1 MSRPFFS
8 SSRLSAVLVALTLFV
23 SGCKVGQN
31 YQRPTV
37 QLPEQFGQRS
47 KFDTT
52 SVALIPWRQFF
63 RDTELQNLIGT
74 ALANNFD
81 LQIAI
86 KRIEE
91 NQAYVRQTRYALLPA
106 VNAQIAASTVTPS
119 RNSLNGLSLENFIGT
134 RHLEDYSANLSLAWE
149 VDIWGRIRRQ
159 NEATLAQFLQTEE
172 AAKAV
177 RTNLVASVATG
188 YFNVLLLDAQLDVAK
203 RNVALGDS
211 IVRLVRFQKKSG
223 DVTELAV
230 QQAEVQRQTAD
241 LLRSQLEQALVI
253 EQNGIR
259 QLLGDW
265 PGAIARSSQL
275 TTYPLADTLLVGV
288 PAQLLANRPDVRTSE
303 LGLVAA
309 NARAGVAEASLYPAL
324 TITGSGGLNSFQA
337 GNWFA
342 LPNSLFYNLAAGLVQ
357 PVFGRR
363 QLKTQLDVS
372 RIQRE
377 AALIQ
382 FRQSLNTAVTDVS
395 NALVRNEKLQEQERI
410 ATTRAQTVQGA
421 INNAKLLFKSGMAT
435 YLEVITAQSNALQA
449 ELTLA
454 DIKRQRLGA
463 MVDVYRSLGG
473 GWR

>member
-1 MSRPFFS
+1 M
-8 SSRLSAVLVALTLFV
+8 
-23 SGCKVGQN
+23 
-31 YQRPTV
+31 
-37 QLPEQFGQRS
+37 PEQFRGRS
-47 KFDTT
+47 QSDTT

-74 ALANNFD
+74 ALTNNFD
-81 LQIAI
+81 LQVAL

-134 RHLEDYSANLSLAWE
+134 RHLEDFSTNLSLSWE
-149 VDIWGRIRRQ
+149 IDIWGRIRRQ

-211 IVRLVRFQKKSG
+211 IVRLIRFQKKSG

-230 QQAEVQRQTAD
+230 QQAEAQRQAAD

-259 QLLGDW
+259 HLLGDW
-265 PGAIARSSQL
+265 PGAIARSSRL
-275 TTYPLADTLLVGV
+275 TTYPVADTLLTGV
-288 PAQLLANRPDVRTSE
+288 PAQLLANRPDVRMSE

-324 TITGSGGLNSFQA
+324 TITGSGGLNSFRA
-337 GNWFA
+337 VNWFA
-342 LPNSLFYNLAAGLVQ
+342 LPTSLFYNLAAGLVQ
-357 PVFGRR
+357 PVFQRR
-363 QLKTQLDVS
+363 QLQTQLEVS
-372 RIQRE
+372 QIQRE
-377 AALIQ
+377 SALIQ
-382 FRQSLNTAVTDVS
+382 FRQSLTTAVTDVS

-410 ATTRAQTVQGA
+410 ATKRAQTVQGA
-421 INNAKLLFKSGMAT
+421 ITNAKLLFKSGMAT